1 MLINGEVVATTG
13 ADGVF
18 TIPSLAAGTY
28 TATLSYAYGY
38 DRDIQ
43 ITVADTDVDLGTYG
57 MVVCN
62 FKKDAAINGTDF
74 NVYKR
79 CTGKSKS
86 DSTYNSACDFNHDG
100 AVNGT
105 DYNIYKAFSG
115 KMLSAEIYN

>member
-1 MLINGEVVATTG
+1 MAQAL
-13 ADGVF
+13 
-18 TIPSLAAGTY
+18 
-28 TATLSYAYGY
+28 
-38 DRDIQ
+38 
-43 ITVADTDVDLGTYG
+43 
-57 MVVCN
+57 
-62 FKKDAAINGTDF
+62 

-86 DSTYNSACDFNHDG
+86 DSTYNGACDFNHDG